1 VVIDDRSIFALQRV
15 KELNKPVPKQ
25 ILDGCKQ
32 HYETIEKCYEA
43 TKLDLEGINIY
54 RYAGTM
60 THGNQELMEALL
72 FRHYLETQTLMPAQD
87 ALSRQSVFTT
97 ADYLLGI
104 YDMTGE
110 LMKLAITL
118 MASTNANMVGDERV
132 KVLSDLRELR
142 VHLEGL
148 NIPRTLKLGQEVS
161 KKMEVMQTSVE
172 KVERAF
178 YGKTVRGAERP
189 DGWLPDE
196 RAAATIES

>member
-1 VVIDDRSIFALQRV
+1 
-15 KELNKPVPKQ
+15 
-25 ILDGCKQ
+25 
-32 HYETIEKCYEA
+32 
-43 TKLDLEGINIY
+43 
-54 RYAGTM
+54 
-60 THGNQELMEALL
+60 
-72 FRHYLETQTLMPAQD
+72 MPTQD
-87 ALSRQSVFTT
+87 ALSIQPTFTT
-97 ADYLLGI
+97 FDYLLGI

-118 MASTNANMVGDERV
+118 MASTNANIVGDERI

-148 NIPRTLKLGQEVS
+148 NISRSLKIGKEVS
-161 KKMEVMQTSVE
+161 RKMEVMQTSVE

-196 RAAATIES
+196 RSAAVVEG